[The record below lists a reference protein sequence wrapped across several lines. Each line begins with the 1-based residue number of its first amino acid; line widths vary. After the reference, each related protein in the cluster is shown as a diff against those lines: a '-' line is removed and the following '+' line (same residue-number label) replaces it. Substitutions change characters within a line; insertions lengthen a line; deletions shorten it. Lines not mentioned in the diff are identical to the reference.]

1 MKIPSLKLPRVKIPS
16 LKLKVKK
23 FKKGTVI
30 RAALILFL
38 AGLAVGLGG
47 LLGAYV
53 AIKDNLPDVSDI
65 DTFRP
70 KLITTVYAADG
81 RPIKEFAEE
90 RRVEVTFD
98 QLPKSLVDALVAT
111 EDPTFF
117 RHGGIVLRGILRA
130 VWADVFKVLGGKR
143 PEGGSTI
150 TQQLARD
157 LFLHREVSLRR
168 KLKEL
173 YLSREIEKLYSK
185 EKILELYCNRF
196 FLGHGAHG
204 VQAASNLFFGKPVS
218 DLALEESAL
227 IAGIFRGPSLYS
239 PYTNKTGTLERRN
252 HVINRLVAEGYLTR
266 QEGEGYKAKPM
277 VVLPLRRT
285 DAEFGAYFF
294 EEVRRY
300 LEKNYGREGLYQ
312 AGLKVFTTLDPT
324 VQRYAERALQAG
336 LRSTENLLKGWRA
349 DKPNILTATPEALKA
364 LVASPKAP
372 LEEHWLLSW
381 ENQAVEATEVYD
393 AIVLDVSRNEA
404 TVRIK
409 NALGRMTGKD
419 INWTKARNL
428 EAILKKGDV
437 IQARVVSFDAEAN
450 EAAVSLTQKPLRNGA
465 MVVIDPATGQV
476 RALVGGYSFRES
488 QFNRAVQAPRQTGS
502 SIKPFLYTAALEH
515 GFTPA
520 SVIADEP
527 VTFIDRWD
535 NEPWSPKNY
544 DRKYKGAVT
553 VRAGLEQ
560 SRNVVTAKLLDFVS
574 PQVGVDYCRRFGITS
589 PLYPYLSL
597 SLGTFEITLLE
608 MVSAYS
614 VYPNKGVRFRP
625 YFITRIED
633 KDGNIL
639 EETRVESEEVLSP
652 QTAYMMTYLMRGVVE
667 GEGGTAGAAS
677 VLGWP
682 LAGKTG
688 TTDDYS
694 DAWFIGFSPDLC
706 AGVWIGHD
714 LPVPLGERQTGAAA
728 ALPIWIDF
736 FGRVIQDARDK
747 AKAEGVVDFAPP
759 DFEVPPNLSF
769 VEIDRKTGLLATPAC
784 LFPFLEVF
792 VPGTEPARYC
802 TLADHLRVLDY
813 YSTEKATEE
822 H

>member
-1 MKIPSLKLPRVKIPS
+1 MKIPS

-23 FKKGTVI
+23 FKKGTII
-30 RAALILFL
+30 RAILILFL

-47 LLGAYV
+47 ILGAYV

-81 RPIKEFAEE
+81 QPIKEFAEE
-90 RRVEVTFD
+90 RRVEVLFE
-98 QLPKSLVDALVAT
+98 QLPKSLVDAIVAT
-111 EDPTFF
+111 EDPSFF

-157 LFLHREVSLRR
+157 LFLHREVSIRR

-204 VQAASNLFFGKPVS
+204 VQAASNLFFGKAVA
-218 DLALEESAL
+218 DLTLEESAL

-239 PYTNKTGTLERRN
+239 PYANKTGTLERRN

-285 DAEFGAYFF
+285 DPEFGAYFF

-300 LEKNYGREGLYQ
+300 LEKNYGREGLYR

-324 VQRYAERALQAG
+324 FQRYAERALQAG

-364 LVASPKAP
+364 LVAAPKAP

-381 ENQAVEATEVYD
+381 ENQAVEPTEVYD
-393 AIVLDVSRNEA
+393 AIVLTVSRNEA

-409 NALGRMTGKD
+409 NSLGRMTGKD
-419 INWTKARNL
+419 IAWTKARNL
-428 EAILKKGDV
+428 EAILKRGDV
-437 IQARVVSFDAEAN
+437 IQARVVSFDAAAN
-450 EAAVSLTQKPLRNGA
+450 EAEVQLTQKPVRNGA
-465 MVVIDPATGQV
+465 MVVVDPATGQV
-476 RALVGGYSFRES
+476 RALVGGYSFRDS

-574 PQVGVDYCRRFGITS
+574 PQVGVEYCRRFGITS

-597 SLGTFEITLLE
+597 SLGTFEVTLLE

-614 VYPNKGVRFRP
+614 VYPDKGVRFRP

-639 EETRVESEEVLSP
+639 EETRVESEEVISP

-714 LPVPLGERQTGAAA
+714 LPVPLGARQTGAAA

-736 FGRVIQDARDK
+736 FGQVIQDARDK
-747 AKAEGVVDFAPP
+747 AKAEGIVDFTPP

-792 VPGTEPARYC
+792 VPGTEPSRYC

>member
-1 MKIPSLKLPRVKIPS
+1 MKIPS

-23 FKKGTVI
+23 FKKGTI
-30 RAALILFL
+30 LRAALILFL

-81 RPIKEFAEE
+81 QPIKEFAEE
-90 RRVEVTFD
+90 MRVEVTFD
-98 QLPKSLVDALVAT
+98 QLPKSLVDAIVAT
-111 EDPTFF
+111 EDPSFF

-204 VQAASNLFFGKPVS
+204 VQAASNLFFGKAVA

-239 PYTNKTGTLERRN
+239 PYSNKTGTLERRN
-252 HVINRLVAEGYLTR
+252 HVINRLVAEGYLSR

-277 VVLPLRRT
+277 VVLPQRRT
-285 DAEFGAYFF
+285 DHEFGAYFF

-300 LEKNYGREGLYQ
+300 LEKNYGREGLYR

-364 LVASPKAP
+364 LVAAPKAP

-381 ENQAVEATEVYD
+381 ENQAVEPTEVYD
-393 AIVLDVSRNEA
+393 AIVLAVSRNEA
-404 TVRIK
+404 TVRLK
-409 NALGRMTGKD
+409 NSLGRMTGKD
-419 INWTKARNL
+419 IVWTKARNL
-428 EAILKKGDV
+428 EAILKRGDV
-437 IQARVVSFDAEAN
+437 IQARVVSFDAAAN
-450 EAAVSLTQKPLRNGA
+450 EAAVALTQKPLRNGA
-465 MVVIDPATGQV
+465 MVVVDPATGQV
-476 RALVGGYSFRES
+476 RALVGGYSFRDS

-597 SLGTFEITLLE
+597 SLGTFEVTLLE

-614 VYPNKGVRFRP
+614 VYPDKGVRFRP

-639 EETRVESEEVLSP
+639 EETRVESEEVVSP

-706 AGVWIGHD
+706 AGVWVGHD
-714 LPVPLGERQTGAAA
+714 LPVPLGARQTGAAA

-747 AKAEGVVDFAPP
+747 AKAEGIVDFTPP

-792 VPGTEPARYC
+792 VPGTEPSRYC

-813 YSTEKATEE
+813 YSAEKATEE
-822 H
+822 HQ